1 MDLSKTSQYA
11 LRVLGF
17 MALDEKALYI
27 AEQISA
33 KLKIPTQYLRRLL
46 TNLSKAGL
54 LNSDKGKGGGFR
66 LAKPAGSIYL
76 SDILAATEQ
85 KELMNS
91 CIFGLENCIRDNPCN
106 MHEQWAEARENIL
119 NILRTTSLT
128 DLIKNPP
135 DMGSYVISN
144 QQK

>member
-1 MDLSKTSQYA
+1 MDINKTSQYA

-17 MALDEKALYI
+17 MALDERALYI

-33 KLKIPTQYLRRLL
+33 TLNIPTQYLRRLL

-76 SDILAATEQ
+76 SDILAATEK
-85 KELMNS
+85 KELLNS
-91 CIFGLENCIRDNPCN
+91 CIFGLEKCLRDTPCA
-106 MHEQWAEARENIL
+106 MHERWTGAKENIL
-119 NILRTTSLT
+119 DILKTTSLSEM
-128 DLIKNPP
+128 IK
-135 DMGSYVISN
+135 DQSDTGLTEISN
-144 QQK
+144 L